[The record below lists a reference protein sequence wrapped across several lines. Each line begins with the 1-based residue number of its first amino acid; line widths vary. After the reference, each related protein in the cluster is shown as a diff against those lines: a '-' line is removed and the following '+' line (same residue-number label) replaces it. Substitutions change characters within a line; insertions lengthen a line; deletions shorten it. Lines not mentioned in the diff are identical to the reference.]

1 MPYIAILSEVMRN
14 LSDDELSIYE
24 TLHIAYFLV
33 GYAQHLVEK
42 YANKK
47 RTNLTNDLGLL

>member
-1 MPYIAILSEVMRN
+1 MTIDLGDN
-14 LSDDELSIYE
+14 ELSIYE

-33 GYAQHLVEK
+33 EYARHLVEK